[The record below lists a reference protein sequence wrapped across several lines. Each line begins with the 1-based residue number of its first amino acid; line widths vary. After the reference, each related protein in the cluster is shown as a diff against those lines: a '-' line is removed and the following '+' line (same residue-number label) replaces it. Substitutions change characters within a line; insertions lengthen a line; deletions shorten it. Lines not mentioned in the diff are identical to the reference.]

1 MLILMI
7 VQMNVKVVI
16 NFVEMSA
23 KTILWHASVVAMVCV
38 QIQPHPPP
46 QKRQQLN
53 RQQQSRQRNQLQ
65 RNQLQRNQLQLN
77 QQQQRPQKQ
86 QQHSQ
91 LQQNHHVLR
100 VVMKSFPVAL
110 RIVREIQYAL
120 KLVKISIFNAS
131 RVIAMVIAKPPPQP
145 LLQQLQRRRR
155 QQLQQQFQQPL

>member
-65 RNQLQRNQLQLN
+65 RNQLQLN

-100 VVMKSFPVAL
+100 VVMKSFLVAL

-155 QQLQQQFQQPL
+155 RQQLQQQFQQPL

>member
-16 NFVEMSA
+16 NFVAMSA

-53 RQQQSRQRNQLQ
+53 RQQQSRQ

-145 LLQQLQRRRR
+145 LLQKLQRRRR
-155 QQLQQQFQQPL
+155 RRQLQQQFQQPL

>member
-65 RNQLQRNQLQLN
+65 RNQLQLN

-86 QQHSQ
+86 QPHSQ

-120 KLVKISIFNAS
+120 KLVKISIFNVS
-131 RVIAMVIAKPPPQP
+131 RVIVMVIAKLPPQP

>member
-46 QKRQQLN
+46 QKRQPLN

-65 RNQLQRNQLQLN
+65 RNQLQQNQL
-77 QQQQRPQKQ
+77 QQRPQRQ
-86 QQHSQ
+86 QQHLQ
-91 LQQNHHVLR
+91 LQLQNHHVLR
-100 VVMKSFPVAL
+100 VVMKSFPVVL

-120 KLVKISIFNAS
+120 NLVKISIFNAS
-131 RVIAMVIAKPPPQP
+131 RVIAMVIAKPPPQS
-145 LLQQLQRRRR
+145 LLQQLQRRPR
-155 QQLQQQFQQPL
+155 QLQQRFQQPL